1 MMNTKLMS
9 ATALLARNPKS
20 KAKALN
26 IYLRDEI
33 GLLHNLAT
41 DEMRQELSEALA
53 NVKGRSVPA
62 IKEICRNCVGAEFD
76 GHCAKLIRECEIKDC
91 FLYGVR
97 PYQPKA
103 KNMGGVNDGF
113 KSFDAHGES

>member
-1 MMNTKLMS
+1 MINTKLKS
-9 ATALLARNPKS
+9 AKAVLALNPKS

-26 IYLRDEI
+26 LYLKDHI
-33 GLLHNLAT
+33 GLLHNPAT
-41 DEMRQELSEALA
+41 DDMRQELSEALA
-53 NVKGRSVPA
+53 NAKGRNVPA
-62 IKEICRNCVGAEFD
+62 IKEICRNCVGDEFD

-103 KNMGGVNDGF
+103 RPIGRK
-113 KSFDAHGES
+113 